1 MKDLTEKQNQILE
14 FIEEFQDKF
23 NMAPTINEIAEHFN
37 IKSSSAFS
45 HIKALERKKQLS
57 RSSKARS
64 INRCSESKPRRLP
77 GGIFLIPVLGRVN
90 AGLPF
95 DATQYVEQEIS
106 IDTTLLQTADVENL
120 FALKVTGE
128 SMRDLGIYEGDI
140 IVVEKNS
147 SVRNGDVVVALVN
160 NEVTV
165 KSFYRKDTM
174 IELHPANSDFKVQ
187 TYPAELVQIQ
197 GKVRMLQRCF

>member
-1 MKDLTEKQNQILE
+1 MKELTEKQNQILE

-23 NMAPTINEIAEHFN
+23 NMSPTINEIAEHFN

-64 INRCSESKPRRLP
+64 INRYPSEKPRRLP

-95 DATQYVEQEIS
+95 DATQYAEQEIS
-106 IDTTLLQTADVENL
+106 IDASLIQTENADNL

-128 SMRDLGIYEGDI
+128 SMRDLGIYEDDI
-140 IVVEKNS
+140 IIIEKTS
-147 SVRNGDVVVALVN
+147 QVRNGDVVVALIN

-165 KSFYRKDTM
+165 KSFYRKDAF
-174 IELHPANSDFKVQ
+174 IELHPANKDFQIQ

-197 GKVRMLQRCF
+197 GKVRLLQRLF

>member
-1 MKDLTEKQNQILE
+1 MKELTEKQNQILE

-23 NMAPTINEIAEHFN
+23 NMSPTINEIAEHFN

-64 INRCSESKPRRLP
+64 INRYPSEKPRRLP

-95 DATQYVEQEIS
+95 DATQYAEQEIS
-106 IDTTLLQTADVENL
+106 IDASLIQTENADNL

-128 SMRDLGIYEGDI
+128 SMRDLGIYEDDI
-140 IVVEKNS
+140 IIIEKTS
-147 SVRNGDVVVALVN
+147 QVRNGDVVVALIN

-165 KSFYRKDTM
+165 KSFYHKDAF
-174 IELHPANSDFKVQ
+174 IELHPANKDFQIQ

-197 GKVRMLQRCF
+197 GKVRLLQRLF